1 MNRRVCALLLGI
13 LLILGGVPTGA
24 SVKETHRYRGGV
36 INPFF
41 EGYLKVLPNS
51 TEEEKEALLTLIEA
65 MLNGTLN
72 GEITV
77 SDTMKIKNA
86 QWNGT
91 DLIFEIW
98 WYDGI
103 NPVAIKTY
111 RWRNPRQALQL
122 VHQMK
127 NGKASEESIEEAF
140 TVEPLTIS
148 YAVHIED
155 VDYLTND
162 GSGEYVLLHNP
173 GLSTVSLLGW
183 YIMDEYAY
191 NNPSCWINNTIPRDD
206 CIDSYGKDHVVGFSI
221 NIPPGAVVKIPIASS
236 PYNAILNN
244 DGDTVYLI
252 NDKGYVAGMYSYSA
266 SPEITVEGISYYPNP
281 LREGDYMDLTIV
293 LDNRG
298 ALDGTGT
305 IEVYID
311 GKLVKSSTETVWKY
325 HIWYYKMYDVWK
337 ATSGTH
343 VLTVKFVPQ
352 YDGEVSSKSITFTVS
367 ASEPYITE
375 VTHNDLVEGYP
386 AKFHVDVVN
395 PDGERKDIILKLF
408 VDGVGVDT
416 VTSYVYEEWGFDLQ
430 WSNPEKEFH
439 KVEIKLYDESG
450 TVLYSQWAGTLY
462 FRPNTPPEIESLQL
476 PSWVYAN
483 EWSNGTIQVYDSEGD
498 LVDVEVNV
506 IGRFSFTR
514 SNLLPGV
521 PHEFPL
527 APIYNHTNCREN
539 VTVEFT
545 PRDQYGMTG
554 ETVTKVLTVVTD
566 SDRDGWCNGL
576 ELEYGTNPYNNDTDG
591 DGVIDPRDVDP
602 LRDAVVELYLFR
614 ARALDPAEDDDQDW
628 NVDFR
633 IDATFKAG
641 SITQTLKEDLP
652 DNTQDV
658 ENMAMLTNDPFEN
671 TQKEAVAVLKFNPPD
686 NVETVEIDLK
696 LVDRDSGFIID
707 NPDEIMDISPR
718 PGDNEEGKVAR
729 LFFSLKNGT
738 WWGDDYIND
747 HKDYFGYGHL
757 SGCGDG
763 SCGDINPSTDIEPFS
778 KYYDELESLGYD
790 LSVVNIT
797 DVQGW
802 DGIESLE
809 LKDHQTGTLYQYTN
823 PDEAV
828 LFTLVLPNGTQRR
841 VLIINRRN
849 AEVKTME
856 LNEEVSAT
864 STGGVD
870 KDANMSNLTTNATPK
885 AKNEAKYE
893 ATLIFRRGGDS
904 IKTLSTESVS
914 SSENSTETSS
924 LTFDAVAT
932 STDVDEDD
940 AEIWFLIKTNDDDG
954 IPFHREL
961 ELNKELG
968 TNRFSPS
975 INDAY
980 GDYDGDGVPN
990 SVELFIGKNPAKP
1003 DVLGIKLSVAV
1014 GWNADEDYLKK
1025 LIKGFQRAS
1034 QVVYDYTDGY
1044 AMIVSVNITN
1054 NALNTDAWI
1063 HSMIKIEEGDSNNFR
1078 TFPKFGYWEENMKG
1092 ITILHETFSGNYPNE
1107 PDYYKGIAHELGH
1120 LVFGFGEDY
1129 QPPIKWDPDE
1139 EGKPS
1144 EFYYWDLVSLLEKY
1158 NISGFERLHTIMETL
1173 PYIGTELSTNDHLG
1187 LETDYDWFYYE
1198 QLVRYNEILMNKTG
1212 HNLVELIENHGGQ
1225 IDSLKQLMPD
1235 HWQTNY
1241 TIDGIIMNMTS
1252 EWEVVFALL
1261 ARGHNVSV
1269 DYSPQVDAGLYL
1281 DLDFNNI
1288 DDNTLPDGYTPWAGP
1303 YTGVGYYMRFLIK
1316 TPEEG

>member
-1 MNRRVCALLLGI
+1 M
-13 LLILGGVPTGA
+13 
-24 SVKETHRYRGGV
+24 
-36 INPFF
+36 
-41 EGYLKVLPNS
+41 PNA

-127 NGKASEESIEEAF
+127 NGKASEESLEEAF

-162 GSGEYVLLHNP
+162 GSGEYVFLHNP

-206 CIDSYGKDHVVGFSI
+206 CIDSYGKDHVVRFSI
-221 NIPPGAVVKIPIASS
+221 NIPPGAVVRIPVASS

-252 NDKGYVAGMYSYSA
+252 DDKGYFAGMYSYSA

-281 LREGDYMDLTIV
+281 LREGNYMDLTIV

-352 YDGEVSSKSITFTVS
+352 YGGEVSSKSITFTVS
-367 ASEPYITE
+367 ASKPYIAE

-386 AKFHVDVVN
+386 AEFHVDVVN
-395 PDGERKDIILKLF
+395 PAGERKDIILKLF
-408 VDGVGVDT
+408 VDGVEVDT
-416 VTSYVYEEWGFDLQ
+416 VTSYVYEKWGFDLQ

-450 TVLYSQWAGTLY
+450 TVLYSQWASTLY
-462 FRPNTPPEIESLQL
+462 FRPNTPPRIESVQL

-498 LVDVEVNV
+498 LVDVKVNV

-514 SNLLPGV
+514 SDLSSGV
-521 PHEFPL
+521 PYEFPL

-545 PRDQYGMTG
+545 PTDQYGMTG
-554 ETVTKVLTVVTD
+554 ETITKVLTVVTD
-566 SDRDGWCNGL
+566 SDKDGWCNGL
-576 ELEYGTNPYNNDTDG
+576 ELEYGTNPYSKDTDG
-591 DGVIDPRDVDP
+591 DGVIDPKDFDP
-602 LRDAVVELYLFR
+602 LRDAVIELYLFR

-633 IDATFKAG
+633 IEATFKAG

-658 ENMAMLTNDPFEN
+658 ENMVMLTNDLFEN
-671 TQKEAVAVLKFNPPD
+671 IQKEAVAVLKFNPPD

-718 PGDNEEGKVAR
+718 PGDNEDGKVAR

-757 SGCGDG
+757 SGAD
-763 SCGDINPSTDIEPFS
+763 DSTEDYTNGGEYDAEPFS
-778 KYYDELESLGYD
+778 KYYDELEALGYD

-797 DVQGW
+797 DVKGW

-809 LKDHQTGTLYQYTN
+809 LKDYQSGALYQYTN
-823 PDEAV
+823 PEEAV
-828 LFTLVLPNGTQRR
+828 LFTLSLPDGTQKR
-841 VLIINRRN
+841 VLIINKRN
-849 AEVKTME
+849 AEVKTMK
-856 LNEEVSAT
+856 LNDEVSAT
-864 STGGVD
+864 STEGVD
-870 KDANMSNLTTNATPK
+870 KDANVSNLTINATAGIGKK
-885 AKNEAKYE
+885 ARYE
-893 ATLIFRRGGDS
+893 ATLIFRNETGDV
-904 IKTLSTESVS
+904 KTLSTESVS
-914 SSENSTETSS
+914 SSETSTETSS
-924 LTFDAVAT
+924 LTFDVVAT
-932 STDVDEDD
+932 SEDIDEDD
-940 AEIWFLIKTNDDDG
+940 AEIWFLIKLNDDDG
-954 IPFHREL
+954 IPFYREL
-961 ELNKELG
+961 ELNKELEKQG
-968 TNRFSPS
+968 ITERFDPTDGFWAEDPA
-975 INDAY
+975 IYEGLIEKDAY

-990 SVELFIGKNPAKP
+990 AVELFIGKNPTKP
-1003 DVLGIKLSVAV
+1003 DVLGIKLTVAV
-1014 GWNADEDYLKK
+1014 GWNASQTYLTQ
-1025 LIKGFQRAS
+1025 LVKGFQRAS
-1034 QVVYDYTDGY
+1034 QVIYDYTDGY
-1044 AMIVSVNITN
+1044 AMITEISIKNNVQVGSEEWENSMVRIYPGTNGSVTAPIGWYWG
-1054 NALNTDAWI
+1054 WI
-1063 HSMIKIEEGDSNNFR
+1063 NRDPNRFSEYVKLF
-1078 TFPKFGYWEENMKG
+1078 
-1092 ITILHETFSGNYPNE
+1092 ETFNGQYP
-1107 PDYYKGIAHELGH
+1107 DGKLYYRPIAHELGH
-1120 LVFGFGEDY
+1120 FVFAVA
-1129 QPPIKWDPDE
+1129 DE
-1139 EGKPS
+1139 YYTKRIFYIPKGK
-1144 EFYYWDLVSLLEKY
+1144 LEVIGY
-1158 NISGFERLHTIMETL
+1158 DNITAELSKRGITFRVLPTIMESSYEFTEFSTPDEYEWFNAQLYSLQNTL
-1173 PYIGTELSTNDHLG
+1173 VNIYRAYGWYVDSWEDFTTSQWGD
-1187 LETDYDWFYYE
+1187 
-1198 QLVRYNEILMNKTG
+1198 LVYSINGDKSVSPMSAWKT
-1212 HNLVELIENHGGQ
+1212 
-1225 IDSLKQLMPD
+1225 
-1235 HWQTNY
+1235 
-1241 TIDGIIMNMTS
+1241 
-1252 EWEVVFALL
+1252 VFALL
-1261 ARGHNVSV
+1261 SRNQTLVIESSNGWAAYVGHPMN
-1269 DYSPQVDAGLYL
+1269 AGLIL
-1281 DLDFNNI
+1281 DLDF
-1288 DDNTLPDGYTPWAGP
+1288 DNKEDSDFPRNYMPKTGP
-1303 YTGVGYYMRFLIK
+1303 YTGVGYYLMV
-1316 TPEEG
+1316 EVS

>member
-1 MNRRVCALLLGI
+1 MNRRVCVLLLGI
-13 LLILGGVPTGA
+13 LLILGGLPTGA

-41 EGYLKVLPNS
+41 EGYLKVLPNA
-51 TEEEKEALLTLIEA
+51 TEEEKKALLTLIEA

-77 SDTMKIKNA
+77 SDTMKIKNV

-127 NGKASEESIEEAF
+127 NGKASEESLEEAF

-206 CIDSYGKDHVVGFSI
+206 CIDSYGKDHVVRFSI
-221 NIPPGAVVKIPIASS
+221 NIPPGAVVRIPVASS
-236 PYNAILNN
+236 PDNAILNN

-252 NDKGYVAGMYSYSA
+252 NDKGYFAGMYSYSA

-325 HIWYYKMYDVWK
+325 HVWYYKMYDVWK

-395 PDGERKDIILKLF
+395 PAGERKDIILKLF
-408 VDGVGVDT
+408 VDGVEVDT

-439 KVEIKLYDESG
+439 KVEIKLYDGSG
-450 TVLYSQWAGTLY
+450 TVLYSQWASTLY

-514 SNLLPGV
+514 SDLSSGV
-521 PHEFPL
+521 PYEFPL

-566 SDRDGWCNGL
+566 SDKDGWCNGL
-576 ELEYGTNPYNNDTDG
+576 ELEYGTNPYSEDTDG

-602 LRDAVVELYLFR
+602 LRDAVIELYLFR
-614 ARALDPAEDDDQDW
+614 ARALDPAENYDLTWD
-628 NVDFR
+628 VDFR
-633 IDATFKAG
+633 IEATFKAG
-641 SITQTLKEDLP
+641 SITQTLNDDLP

-658 ENMAMLTNDPFEN
+658 ENMVMLTNDLFEN
-671 TQKEAVAVLKFNPPD
+671 IQKEAVAVLKFNPPD
-686 NVETVEIDLK
+686 DIETVEIDLK
-696 LVDRDSGFIID
+696 LVDRDLVTG
-707 NPDEIMDISPR
+707 DEIMDVSPR
-718 PGDNEEGKVAR
+718 SGNDEDGKVAR

-747 HKDYFGYGHL
+747 HKNYFGYGHL
-757 SGCGDG
+757 SGAD
-763 SCGDINPSTDIEPFS
+763 DSTEDYTNGGEYDAEPFS
-778 KYYDELESLGYD
+778 KYYDELEALGYD

-797 DVQGW
+797 DVKGW

-809 LKDHQTGTLYQYTN
+809 LKDYQSGALYQYTN
-823 PDEAV
+823 PEEAV
-828 LFTLVLPNGTQRR
+828 IFTLALPNGTQRR

-849 AEVKTME
+849 AEVKTMK

-870 KDANMSNLTTNATPK
+870 KGANMSNLTTNATPK

-893 ATLIFRRGGDS
+893 ATLIFRRGGDGV
-904 IKTLSTESVS
+904 KTLNTEVAS
-914 SSENSTETSS
+914 SSETSTETST

-940 AEIWFLIKTNDDDG
+940 AEIWFLIKLNDDDG
-954 IPFHREL
+954 IPFYREL
-961 ELNKELG
+961 ELNKELEKQG
-968 TNRFSPS
+968 IAERFDPS
-975 INDAY
+975 DGFWADDPEFYEGLIEKDAY

-990 SVELFIGKNPAKP
+990 AVELFIGKDPTLR
-1003 DVLGIKLSVAV
+1003 DVLGIKLTVAV
-1014 GWNADEDYLKK
+1014 GWDANQTYLTQ
-1025 LIKGFQRAS
+1025 LVKGFQRAS

-1044 AMIVSVNITN
+1044 AMISEITIKN
-1054 NALNTDAWI
+1054 NVQEG
-1063 HSMIKIEEGDSNNFR
+1063 SEEWKNSDIVIYPDEYNSLG
-1078 TFPKFGYWEENMKG
+1078 TYVCGGYWDRVTPN
-1092 ITILHETFSGNYPNE
+1092 IVLHRIYASTYPNA
-1107 PDYYKGIAHELGH
+1107 PKYYRGIAHEIGH
-1120 LVFGFGEDY
+1120 SVFWLYDEYYDKNKVDY
-1129 QPPIKWDPDE
+1129 RTYLPGGLENPPHSIMNDA
-1139 EGKPS
+1139 
-1144 EFYYWDLVSLLEKY
+1144 EKY
-1158 NISGFERLHTIMETL
+1158 
-1173 PYIGTELSTNDHLG
+1173 TEASTWEEYNRFH
-1187 LETDYDWFYYE
+1187 DY
-1198 QLVRYNEILMNKTG
+1198 
-1212 HNLVELIENHGGQ
+1212 
-1225 IDSLKQLMPD
+1225 LKQLF
-1235 HWQTNY
+1235 
-1241 TIDGIIMNMTS
+1241 GS
-1252 EWEVVFALL
+1252 EWFT
-1261 ARGHNVSV
+1261 HTTFHYYYWNVPGWNV
-1269 DYSPQVDAGLYL
+1269 LFKVLKGGTIKDPEKGYEIKVNTNICI
-1281 DLDFNNI
+1281 DLDFNGSCDSEI
-1288 DDNTLPDGYTPWAGP
+1288 GSYVPLTGP
-1303 YTGVGYYMRFLIK
+1303 YTGIGYFMEVIVND
-1316 TPEEG
+1316 T

>member
-1 MNRRVCALLLGI
+1 M
-13 LLILGGVPTGA
+13 
-24 SVKETHRYRGGV
+24 
-36 INPFF
+36 
-41 EGYLKVLPNS
+41 PNA

-127 NGKASEESIEEAF
+127 NGKASEESLEEAF
-140 TVEPLTIS
+140 TVGPLTIS

-206 CIDSYGKDHVVGFSI
+206 CIDSYGKDHVVRFSI
-221 NIPPGAVVKIPIASS
+221 NIPPGAVVRIPVASS

-252 NDKGYVAGMYSYSA
+252 DDKGYFASMYSYSA

-325 HIWYYKMYDVWK
+325 HIWYYKMYEVWK
-337 ATSGTH
+337 ATSGSH

-352 YDGEVSSKSITFTVS
+352 YGGEVSSKSITFTVS

-386 AKFHVDVVN
+386 AEFHVDVVN
-395 PDGERKDIILKLF
+395 PAGERKDIILKLF
-408 VDGVGVDT
+408 IDGVEVDT
-416 VTSYVYEEWGFDLQ
+416 VTSYVYEKWEFDLQ

-450 TVLYSQWAGTLY
+450 TVLYSQWASTLY
-462 FRPNTPPEIESLQL
+462 FRPNTPPRIESLQL

-483 EWSNGTIQVYDSEGD
+483 EWSEGTIQVYDSEGD

-514 SNLLPGV
+514 SDLSSGV
-521 PHEFPL
+521 PYEFPL

-545 PRDQYGMTG
+545 LRDQYGMTG
-554 ETVTKVLTVVTD
+554 ETITKVLTVVTD
-566 SDRDGWCNGL
+566 SDKDGWCNA
-576 ELEYGTNPYNNDTDG
+576 EDIEPF
-591 DGVIDPRDVDP
+591 
-602 LRDAVVELYLFR
+602 RDATVTVYIFR
-614 ARALDPAEDDDQDW
+614 YRKLDAVSGDVSLKAFTLINGKYQEVYNSQLAYMTTDYEKRTLLGENIFSNLDGQAIAK
-628 NVDFR
+628 F
-633 IDATFKAG
+633 TFD
-641 SITQTLKEDLP
+641 IP
-652 DNTQDV
+652 DN
-658 ENMAMLTNDPFEN
+658 A
-671 TQKEAVAVLKFNPPD
+671 
-686 NVETVEIDLK
+686 ETVDLW
-696 LVDRDSGFIID
+696 LNLNDGENVL
-707 NPDEIMDISPR
+707 DISPTSS
-718 PGDNEEGKVAR
+718 
-729 LFFSLKNGT
+729 LFAHIVFNTLTGIWS
-738 WWGDDYIND
+738 GDDYPDD

-778 KYYDELESLGYD
+778 KYYDEIEALGYD
-790 LSVVNIT
+790 LSGVNIT
-797 DVQGW
+797 NVQGW
-802 DGIESLE
+802 DEIESLE

-828 LFTLVLPNGTQRR
+828 LFTIALPNGTQKR
-841 VLIINRRN
+841 VLIINKRN
-849 AEVKTME
+849 AEVKAMK
-856 LNEEVSAT
+856 LNDEMNAM
-864 STGGVD
+864 STGVTD
-870 KDANMSNLTTNATPK
+870 KDVNASNMTTNATAGIGK
-885 AKNEAKYE
+885 KAKYE
-893 ATLIFRRGGDS
+893 ATLIFRNETEGV
-904 IKTLSTESVS
+904 KTLSTEAVS
-914 SSENSTETSS
+914 SSETSTETSL
-924 LTFDAVAT
+924 LTFDVVAT
-932 STDVDEDD
+932 SEDIDEDD
-940 AEIWFLIKTNDDDG
+940 AEIWFLIKLNDADGDG
-954 IPFHREL
+954 IPFYKEL

-990 SVELFIGKNPAKP
+990 SVELFIGKDPAKR
-1003 DVLGIKLSVAV
+1003 DILGIELNISVE
-1014 GWNADEDYLKK
+1014 WTMSEEDKK
-1025 LIKGFQRAS
+1025 NLIYSIRRAS
-1034 QVVYDYTDGY
+1034 GFIYDYTDGY
-1044 AMIVSVNITN
+1044 AMITKVNIWDDKRNWDIADVRVHDTTWQIPQISD
-1054 NALNTDAWI
+1054 LLYPGW
-1063 HSMIKIEEGDSNNFR
+1063 
-1078 TFPKFGYWEENMKG
+1078 PKSIVGGYWMKRDPRVSPQEKALIHIMMPEKFWGGDFWGSIGEEDWG
-1092 ITILHETFSGNYPNE
+1092 ETLG
-1107 PDYYKGIAHELGH
+1107 HELGH
-1120 LVFGFGEDY
+1120 YVFWLRDEYQDWQGHKYQSWYVGILNAVATGSIVIVGGVPSALVLEYYAYKIQLDDFMSIHSVMNK
-1129 QPPIKWDPDE
+1129 QWKW
-1139 EGKPS
+1139 S
-1144 EFYYWDLVSLLEKY
+1144 
-1158 NISGFERLHTIMETL
+1158 
-1173 PYIGTELSTNDHLG
+1173 ELSTPKDYENFKRDTEELWNKTSIIWKLQGYTSPKDMLPDQWGDPNDPDKWHSSGWETVYKILTSKN
-1187 LETDYDWFYYE
+1187 LEIKACVPLEDPSKGSYLCSE
-1198 QLVRYNEILMNKTG
+1198 VPIVMSNEI
-1212 HNLVELIENHGGQ
+1212 EL
-1225 IDSLKQLMPD
+1225 SFVPD
-1235 HWQTNY
+1235 YNFIPET
-1241 TIDGIIMNMTS
+1241 
-1252 EWEVVFALL
+1252 
-1261 ARGHNVSV
+1261 
-1269 DYSPQVDAGLYL
+1269 
-1281 DLDFNNI
+1281 
-1288 DDNTLPDGYTPWAGP
+1288 GP
-1303 YTGVGYYMRFLIK
+1303 YTGVGYFMEV
-1316 TPEEG
+1316 TWG